1 MLIILGGSLVMI
13 GVFRNCRNKS
23 ILQQIND
30 RELLELKMELDKYD
44 FDEIKKI
51 ISSIRNDMNEDLSNI
66 SKSYTFNVVNCLL
79 ELVIVDS
86 KKNWILTL
94 SQNRELNTVKLLDSV
109 IIIPE
114 QRKIDNSYIYIK
126 ID

>member
-1 MLIILGGSLVMI
+1 MASETMLIILGGSLVMI

-66 SKSYTFNVVNCLL
+66 SKSYTFNVVNYLL

-86 KKNWILTL
+86 KKN
-94 SQNRELNTVKLLDSV
+94 
-109 IIIPE
+109 
-114 QRKIDNSYIYIK
+114 
-126 ID
+126 